1 MQYKNT
7 VATISFLFLIR
18 QTAFFAGHSVYE
30 MHTREYV
37 VKGQMICGLHEIG
50 KWQVESPQSSITRQ
64 KGYKIGSVELGG
76 N

>member
-1 MQYKNT
+1 
-7 VATISFLFLIR
+7 
-18 QTAFFAGHSVYE
+18 
-30 MHTREYV
+30 MHTRAYV

-64 KGYKIGSVELGG
+64 KGCKIGSVELGG